1 MKYRNRKRATE
12 YLRENGIPCGN
23 YRLAQLA
30 MTGEGP
36 QFRYWG
42 RQTIY
47 TEKDLDAW
55 IEARLGSP
63 VSSTKAAPPSDKG
76 HNGELIDEPSES
88 LLSPPPRTT
97 RHRRRPRKQSVLQS
111 LSEREECA

>member
-1 MKYRNRKRATE
+1 MKYRNRKQATE
-12 YLRENGIPCGN
+12 YLREHGIPCGSFL
-23 YRLAQLA
+23 LAQLA

-47 TEKDLDAW
+47 TEDDLDAW

-63 VSSTKAAPPSDKG
+63 VSATSGVRRRPGSVRSR
-76 HNGELIDEPSES
+76 LIEPSES
-88 LLSPPPRTT
+88 LLSPPTRTG
-97 RHRRRPRKQSVLQS
+97 RKNRPRKQPAPQS
-111 LSEREECA
+111 LEQTRVERA